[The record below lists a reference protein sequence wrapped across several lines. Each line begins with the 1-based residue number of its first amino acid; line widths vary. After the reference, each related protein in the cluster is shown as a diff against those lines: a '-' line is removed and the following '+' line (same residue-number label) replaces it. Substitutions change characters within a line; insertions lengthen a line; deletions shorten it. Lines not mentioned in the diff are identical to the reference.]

1 MDSSLSP
8 ILNTQ
13 PINDYFKNI
22 PRIWPLNTS
31 TAPTL
36 FEPPCLDYCNSLPTS
51 LSLIPPFL
59 PSLPLLKTGA
69 KEILLKCKSDHVT
82 QSLGPAPHYIQSKHR
97 VNIARP
103 CMIRSP
109 FTRPFWLHL
118 LLFPLNLSFPVT
130 FGSLV
135 FHKCVI
141 GMLRL
146 GASYGLLLFCLNECS
161 SSRYPSS

>member
-22 PRIWPLNTS
+22 PRIWPLNIS

-36 FEPPCLDYCNSLPTS
+36 FESLCLNYCNSLPTS

-69 KEILLKCKSDHVT
+69 KEILLNVS
-82 QSLGPAPHYIQSKHR
+82 QIMSLKAVGRLPITSR
-97 VNIARP
+97 VN
-103 CMIRSP
+103 
-109 FTRPFWLHL
+109 T
-118 LLFPLNLSFPVT
+118 
-130 FGSLV
+130 
-135 FHKCVI
+135 
-141 GMLRL
+141 
-146 GASYGLLLFCLNECS
+146 E
-161 SSRYPSS
+161 